1 MFVQTAATVLP
12 EQALPA
18 DLQLLSIVQIL
29 LLLPVALQA
38 RTIHAAAVLTV
49 HRAAHHQ
56 THAQMNQA
64 EAAVHTVHLVVHL
77 HPAPVVHLVA
87 AVAADH
93 TVVAV
98 LHQEVHPLV
107 VAAEDN
113 FSNNKYLTNK
123 I

>member
-56 THAQMNQA
+56 AHAQMNQA

-87 AVAADH
+87 AVAEDH
-93 TVVAV
+93 TVVVV

>member
-1 MFVQTAATVLP
+1 
-12 EQALPA
+12 
-18 DLQLLSIVQIL
+18 
-29 LLLPVALQA
+29 
-38 RTIHAAAVLTV
+38 
-49 HRAAHHQ
+49 
-56 THAQMNQA
+56 MNQA

-93 TVVAV
+93 TVVVV